1 MRVQHQ
7 QENDM
12 SYDIY
17 GNNTNALRQE
27 ISELQEDL
35 RAYNRQIKR
44 KDEKIQA
51 LRAALQDAY
60 ELLTNPDADQFDAD
74 KVERKILDILSKV
87 EAA

>member
-1 MRVQHQ
+1 
-7 QENDM
+7 M

-27 ISELQEDL
+27 ISELLEDL
-35 RAYNRQIKR
+35 RDYSRQIKR
-44 KDEKIQA
+44 KNEKIQA

-60 ELLTNPDADQFDAD
+60 TLLINPDADQFDANR
-74 KVERKILDILSKV
+74 VERKILEVLSKV